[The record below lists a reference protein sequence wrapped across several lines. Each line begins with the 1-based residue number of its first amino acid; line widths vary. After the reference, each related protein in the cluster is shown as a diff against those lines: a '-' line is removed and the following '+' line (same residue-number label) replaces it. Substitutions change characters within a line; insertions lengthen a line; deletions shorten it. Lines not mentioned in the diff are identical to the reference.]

1 MAQLSDAPAGSTDPK
16 RIAPFTEKGHPT
28 SAKARWVAPYLRRYL
43 ATIEEAL
50 GVRFQRTPS
59 GNLIGALGY
68 GEFGVALATDDG
80 RVVKVTTDDAEPGF
94 GQEIYA
100 LQHGSD
106 LALRAAAR
114 ASVVLIDTIVRLPG
128 SVRHQGCEVPVFA
141 ILREDVMPVSDAD
154 NVSPSVKAALN
165 AHFDGWAAWFDLS
178 KKSRKTPQMRSNV
191 YMEILDGWEALESEP
206 ALEAFTQ
213 VQRYLWNL
221 GIPYMDSHRHNFGW
235 RSTPNGPQLVLFDLG
250 GSVALKASDR
260 ISPVDGYTFD
270 RYYPWNEAL
279 KKVQR
284 V

>member
-1 MAQLSDAPAGSTDPK
+1 MAQLSNVQT
-16 RIAPFTEKGHPT
+16 RVEPFTMKGHPT
-28 SAKARWVAPYLRRYL
+28 ASKARWIAPYLRRYL
-43 ATIEEAL
+43 STIEEAL

-80 RVVKVTTDDAEPGF
+80 RVVKVTTDDAEPVF
-94 GQEIYA
+94 GREIYA

-106 LALRAAAR
+106 PVLRAAAR
-114 ASVVLIDTIVRLPG
+114 ASVVLIDKIVQLPG
-128 SVRHQGCEVPVFA
+128 SVRHQGCEVSVFA
-141 ILREDVMPVSDAD
+141 ILREDVVPVSDAV
-154 NVSPSVKAALN
+154 NVSPAVKDALN
-165 AHFDGWAAWFDLS
+165 AHFDGWAAWYDLN
-178 KKSRKTPQMRSNV
+178 KKSRKTDQMRMDV
-191 YMEILDGWEALESEP
+191 YFEILDGWDALSSEP

-250 GSVALKASDR
+250 GSVPLKASHRLDN
-260 ISPVDGYTFD
+260 SDGDAFD

-284 V
+284 A